1 MLRTDRLYSKSG
13 IINVVGLCRLAAE
26 GPMTPKTIIEKV
38 GLAPRTI
45 SFALR
50 TLVREQFIRK
60 TPNLADMRQP
70 IYHVDMEKVKELQHR
85 FETGP
90 MAQMPSTFRPSG
102 HSFNR

>member
-1 MLRTDRLYSKSG
+1 MSLVLPNSAILVLGS
-13 IINVVGLCRLAAE
+13 LAAE

-50 TLVREQFIRK
+50 TLVREQVIKK
-60 TPNLADMRQP
+60 TPNFADMRQP
-70 IYHVDMEKVKELQHR
+70 IYHIDMERMKELQIR
-85 FETGP
+85 FDSG
-90 MAQMPSTFRPSG
+90 QISQFPSSFRPSG

>member
-1 MLRTDRLYSKSG
+1 MSLDLPNSAILVLGS
-13 IINVVGLCRLAAE
+13 LAAE

-50 TLVREQFIRK
+50 TLIREQVIRK

-70 IYHVDMEKVKELQHR
+70 IYHVDMERYKELQLR
-85 FETGP
+85 FNSGQLS
-90 MAQMPSTFRPSG
+90 QMPSTFRSSG

>member
-1 MLRTDRLYSKSG
+1 MSLDLPNSAILVLGS
-13 IINVVGLCRLAAE
+13 LAAE

-50 TLVREQFIRK
+50 TLIREQVIRK

-70 IYHVDMEKVKELQHR
+70 IYHVDMERYKELQLR
-85 FETGP
+85 FDSG
-90 MAQMPSTFRPSG
+90 QLSRMPSTFRPSG

>member
-1 MLRTDRLYSKSG
+1 MSLDLPNSAMLVLDS
-13 IINVVGLCRLAAE
+13 LAAE

-50 TLVREQFIRK
+50 TLVRERVVRK
-60 TPNLADMRQP
+60 IPNFSDMRQP
-70 IYHVDMEKVKELQHR
+70 IYHVDMGRVKELQLR
-85 FETGP
+85 FDSGHFS
-90 MAQMPSTFRPSG
+90 QMPPSFRPSG

>member
-1 MLRTDRLYSKSG
+1 MSLDLPNSAILVLGS
-13 IINVVGLCRLAAE
+13 LATE

-50 TLVREQFIRK
+50 TLVREQVIRK
-60 TPNLADMRQP
+60 IPNLADMRQP
-70 IYHVDMEKVKELQHR
+70 IYHVDMERVKDLQLR
-85 FETGP
+85 FESGQ
-90 MAQMPSTFRPSG
+90 MSRMPSTFRPSG

>member
-1 MLRTDRLYSKSG
+1 MSLDLPNSAILVLGS
-13 IINVVGLCRLAAE
+13 LATE

-50 TLVREQFIRK
+50 TLVREQVIRK
-60 TPNLADMRQP
+60 IPNLADMRQP
-70 IYHVDMEKVKELQHR
+70 IYHVDMERVKELQLR
-85 FETGP
+85 FESGQ
-90 MAQMPSTFRPSG
+90 MSRMPSTFRPSG

>member
-1 MLRTDRLYSKSG
+1 MSSELPNSAILVLGSLVS
-13 IINVVGLCRLAAE
+13 E

-50 TLVREQFIRK
+50 TLVREQVIRK

-70 IYHVDMEKVKELQHR
+70 IYHINMEKVKELQIR
-85 FETGP
+85 FDSGQIS
-90 MAQMPSTFRPSG
+90 QMPSSIRPSG

>member
-1 MLRTDRLYSKSG
+1 MSLDLPNSAILVLGS
-13 IINVVGLCRLAAE
+13 LATE

-50 TLVREQFIRK
+50 TLVREQVIRK
-60 TPNLADMRQP
+60 IPNLADMRQP
-70 IYHVDMEKVKELQHR
+70 IYHVDMERVKELQLR
-85 FETGP
+85 FDAGQ
-90 MAQMPSTFRPSG
+90 MSRMPSSFRPSG

>member
-1 MLRTDRLYSKSG
+1 MSLDLPNSAILVLG
-13 IINVVGLCRLAAE
+13 RLAAE

-50 TLVREQFIRK
+50 TLVREQVIRK

-70 IYHVDMEKVKELQHR
+70 IYHVDMERYKELQLR
-85 FETGP
+85 FDSGQP
-90 MAQMPSTFRPSG
+90 SQMPSTFRPSG

>member
-1 MLRTDRLYSKSG
+1 MSMELPNSAILVLG
-13 IINVVGLCRLAAE
+13 ILAAE

-50 TLVREQFIRK
+50 TLVQERVIRK

-70 IYHVDMEKVKELQHR
+70 IYHINMDRVKELQIR
-85 FETGP
+85 FDSGQIS
-90 MAQMPSTFRPSG
+90 QMPFFFRHSG
-102 HSFNR
+102 HSFTH

>member
-1 MLRTDRLYSKSG
+1 MTVELPHSAILVLGSLVT
-13 IINVVGLCRLAAE
+13 E

-50 TLVREQFIRK
+50 TLVREKVIQK

-70 IYHVDMEKVKELQHR
+70 IYHINIEKVKELQLR
-85 FETGP
+85 FDRGQISQIPDVFGPTG
-90 MAQMPSTFRPSG
+90 Q
-102 HSFNR
+102 SFNR

>member
-1 MLRTDRLYSKSG
+1 MSLDLPNSAILVLGS
-13 IINVVGLCRLAAE
+13 LATE

-50 TLVREQFIRK
+50 TLVREQVIQK
-60 TPNLADMRQP
+60 IPNLADMRQP
-70 IYHVDMEKVKELQHR
+70 IYHVNMKRVKELQLR
-85 FETGP
+85 FDSGQ
-90 MAQMPSTFRPSG
+90 MSRMPSSFRPSG

>member
-1 MLRTDRLYSKSG
+1 MSLDLPNSAILVLGS
-13 IINVVGLCRLAAE
+13 LATE

-50 TLVREQFIRK
+50 TLVREQVIRK

-70 IYHVDMEKVKELQHR
+70 IYHINMERVKELQLR
-85 FETGP
+85 FDSGQIS
-90 MAQMPSTFRPSG
+90 QMPSSFRPTG

>member
-1 MLRTDRLYSKSG
+1 MSLDLPNSAILVLRS
-13 IINVVGLCRLAAE
+13 LAAE

-50 TLVREQFIRK
+50 TLFREQVIRK
-60 TPNLADMRQP
+60 TPNLSDMRQP
-70 IYHVDMEKVKELQHR
+70 IYHINMARYKELQLR
-85 FETGP
+85 FDSGQIS
-90 MAQMPSTFRPSG
+90 QMPSSFRPSG

>member
-1 MLRTDRLYSKSG
+1 MSLDLPNSAILVLGSLTT
-13 IINVVGLCRLAAE
+13 E

-50 TLVREQFIRK
+50 TLVREQVIRK
-60 TPNLADMRQP
+60 IPNLADMRQP
-70 IYHVDMEKVKELQHR
+70 IYHVDMERVKELQLR
-85 FETGP
+85 FESGQ
-90 MAQMPSTFRPSG
+90 MSRMPSTFRPSG

>member
-1 MLRTDRLYSKSG
+1 MSLELPNSAILVLGS
-13 IINVVGLCRLAAE
+13 LATE

-50 TLVREQFIRK
+50 TLVREQVIRK

-70 IYHVDMEKVKELQHR
+70 LYHINMDRVKELQLR
-85 FETGP
+85 FDSGQIS
-90 MAQMPSTFRPSG
+90 QMSSSFRPSG

>member
-1 MLRTDRLYSKSG
+1 MSLVLPNSAILVLGS
-13 IINVVGLCRLAAE
+13 LAAE

-50 TLVREQFIRK
+50 TLVREQVIKK
-60 TPNLADMRQP
+60 TPNFADMRQP
-70 IYHVDMEKVKELQHR
+70 IYHIDMERVKDLQIR
-85 FETGP
+85 FDSG
-90 MAQMPSTFRPSG
+90 QISQFPSSFRPSG

>member
-1 MLRTDRLYSKSG
+1 MSLVLPNSAILVLGS
-13 IINVVGLCRLAAE
+13 LAAE

-50 TLVREQFIRK
+50 TLVREQVIRK

-70 IYHVDMEKVKELQHR
+70 IYHIDMERVKELQLR
-85 FETGP
+85 FDSGQISQVP
-90 MAQMPSTFRPSG
+90 PSFRPSG

>member
-1 MLRTDRLYSKSG
+1 MSLELPNSAILVLGS
-13 IINVVGLCRLAAE
+13 LAAE

-50 TLVREQFIRK
+50 TLVRERVIRK

-70 IYHVDMEKVKELQHR
+70 LYHVNMERVKELQLR
-85 FETGP
+85 FESGQIS
-90 MAQMPSTFRPSG
+90 QMPSSYRPSG

>member
-1 MLRTDRLYSKSG
+1 MSMELPNSAILVLG
-13 IINVVGLCRLAAE
+13 ILAAE

-50 TLVREQFIRK
+50 TLVQERVIRK

-70 IYHVDMEKVKELQHR
+70 IYHINMDRVKELQIR
-85 FETGP
+85 FDSGQIS
-90 MAQMPSTFRPSG
+90 QMPFSFRHSG
-102 HSFNR
+102 HSFTH

>member
-1 MLRTDRLYSKSG
+1 MY
-13 IINVVGLCRLAAE
+13 LALPNSAILVLSSLTAE

-50 TLVREQFIRK
+50 TLFREQIIKK

-70 IYHVDMEKVKELQHR
+70 IYHVDVEKVKQLQLR
-85 FETGP
+85 FDSGQIS
-90 MAQMPSTFRPSG
+90 QMPSSFRPSG
-102 HSFNR
+102 HYFNR

>member
-1 MLRTDRLYSKSG
+1 MSLDLPNSAILVLGS
-13 IINVVGLCRLAAE
+13 LATE

-50 TLVREQFIRK
+50 TLVREQVIRK
-60 TPNLADMRQP
+60 IPNLADMRQP
-70 IYHVDMEKVKELQHR
+70 IYHDMERVKDLQLR
-85 FETGP
+85 FESGQ
-90 MAQMPSTFRPSG
+90 MSRMPSTFRPSG

>member
-1 MLRTDRLYSKSG
+1 MSLELPNSALLVLGS
-13 IINVVGLCRLAAE
+13 LASE

-50 TLVREQFIRK
+50 TLVREKVIRK

-70 IYHVDMEKVKELQHR
+70 LYHINMERVKELQLR
-85 FETGP
+85 FDSGQISQIPT
-90 MAQMPSTFRPSG
+90 AFRPAG

>member
-1 MLRTDRLYSKSG
+1 MSLVLPNSAILVLGS
-13 IINVVGLCRLAAE
+13 LAAE

-50 TLVREQFIRK
+50 TLVREQVIKK
-60 TPNLADMRQP
+60 TPNFADMRQP
-70 IYHVDMEKVKELQHR
+70 IYHIDMERVKELQLR
-85 FETGP
+85 FDSS
-90 MAQMPSTFRPSG
+90 QISQFPSSFRPSG

>member
-1 MLRTDRLYSKSG
+1 MSLDLPNSAILVLGS
-13 IINVVGLCRLAAE
+13 LATE

-50 TLVREQFIRK
+50 TLIREKVIRK
-60 TPNLADMRQP
+60 TPNLEDMRQP
-70 IYHVDMEKVKELQHR
+70 IYHADMERVRELQLR
-85 FETGP
+85 FDSGQVSQIP
-90 MAQMPSTFRPSG
+90 HSFRPSG

>member
-1 MLRTDRLYSKSG
+1 MSLDLPNSAILVLGSLTT
-13 IINVVGLCRLAAE
+13 E

-50 TLVREQFIRK
+50 TLVREQVIQK
-60 TPNLADMRQP
+60 IPNLADMRQP
-70 IYHVDMEKVKELQHR
+70 IYHVNMKRVKELQLR
-85 FETGP
+85 FESGQ
-90 MAQMPSTFRPSG
+90 MSQMPSSFRPSG

>member
-1 MLRTDRLYSKSG
+1 MSLELPNSAILVLSS
-13 IINVVGLCRLAAE
+13 LATE

-50 TLVREQFIRK
+50 TLVRERVIRK

-70 IYHVDMEKVKELQHR
+70 LYHINMERVKELQLR
-85 FETGP
+85 FESGQIS
-90 MAQMPSTFRPSG
+90 QMPSSYRPSG

>member
-1 MLRTDRLYSKSG
+1 MSLELPNSAILVLGS
-13 IINVVGLCRLAAE
+13 LAAE

-50 TLVREQFIRK
+50 TLVREQVIRK

-70 IYHVDMEKVKELQHR
+70 LYHINMERVKELQLH
-85 FETGP
+85 FDSGQI
-90 MAQMPSTFRPSG
+90 AQATSSFRPSG

>member
-1 MLRTDRLYSKSG
+1 MSLGLPNSAMLVLGS
-13 IINVVGLCRLAAE
+13 LAAE

-50 TLVREQFIRK
+50 TLVREQVIRK
-60 TPNLADMRQP
+60 TPNLSDMRQP
-70 IYHVDMEKVKELQHR
+70 IYHVDMERVKELQLR
-85 FETGP
+85 FDSGHFS
-90 MAQMPSTFRPSG
+90 QIPSSFRSSG

>member
-1 MLRTDRLYSKSG
+1 MSLELPNSAILVLGS
-13 IINVVGLCRLAAE
+13 LAAE

-50 TLVREQFIRK
+50 TLVREQFIKK

-70 IYHVDMEKVKELQHR
+70 IYHIDMERAKELQLR
-85 FETGP
+85 FDSG
-90 MAQMPSTFRPSG
+90 QISQFSSSFRPSG